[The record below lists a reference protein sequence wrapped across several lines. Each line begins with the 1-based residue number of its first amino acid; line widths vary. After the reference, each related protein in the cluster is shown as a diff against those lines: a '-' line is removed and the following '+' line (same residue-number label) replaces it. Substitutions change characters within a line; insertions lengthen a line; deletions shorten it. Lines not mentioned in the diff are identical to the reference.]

1 MNNPS
6 WDITLQSI
14 IWVWSC
20 GSVVRFSLSWLLMIH
35 FWLENILDI
44 ILFPTYTAM
53 SSTAKILA
61 AITLAIPTGET
72 HMIASTI
79 LMITWRNCDARD
91 DVISGQSSTWSI
103 VPKMVTSCFPELPKE
118 PRTVP
123 KARQKNITPRVFVPG
138 LNKSSSLTSVAHSF
152 YL

>member
-1 MNNPS
+1 MMNNPS

-79 LMITWRNCDARD
+79 LMITWRKLWCWRRCRFRAIFRPGRLCQKWWQA
-91 DVISGQSSTWSI
+91 VFQSCPRSPGQFQRQGRRISLQECLFLAWT
-103 VPKMVTSCFPELPKE
+103 
-118 PRTVP
+118 
-123 KARQKNITPRVFVPG
+123 RVHP
-138 LNKSSSLTSVAHSF
+138 
-152 YL
+152 